1 MTDDPISRI
10 EAALEAGPTP
20 GEWDADF
27 ASGMRNGSPA
37 VVEYFVR
44 LDGEDISIAADI
56 VDPETG
62 LPSAVNAD
70 YIAACNPAAIRT
82 LLDRLKD
89 LEMNGSQAA
98 RWAPSSAH
106 WSSELR
112 RLFGADARDGIGA
125 LEQLLRDAEAEIERL
140 RAELAEAERENER
153 LRWRFFQGKDCA
165 LPANAPATW

>member
-70 YIAACNPAAIRT
+70 YIAACNPVAIRT

-89 LEMNGSQAA
+89 LESNGSQAV

-112 RLFGADARDGIGA
+112 RLFGADARDGIDA
-125 LEQLLRDAEAEIERL
+125 LEQRLRDAEAE
-140 RAELAEAERENER
+140 NER
-153 LRWRFFQGKDCA
+153 LKSNAMQWRKPGPVTAEHPLDCLIVVPA
-165 LPANAPATW
+165 LRQADRD